1 LYAGP
6 ELLLVAGFFMMD
18 DIRYMRRALA
28 LARRGAGWVNPNPM
42 VGAVVVKDNRII
54 GEGYH
59 EYFGG
64 QHAEINAILKA
75 SESVEG
81 STLYST
87 LEPCNHQG
95 KTPPCTQRIL
105 ESKITKVVIGLMDPN
120 PSVEGHGTE
129 FLKSHGIEVT
139 SGVLADEISVLNE
152 IFLKFVT
159 QRKPFVLLK
168 SAMTLDGKIATVAN
182 ASRWITGSSSREKV
196 HRLRQELSSVLIGV
210 NSVIV
215 DDPMLN
221 VRLDGKK
228 WRNPF
233 KIIADTHARIP
244 LTAKVL
250 SHEPQLTILAT
261 SSLAPEEKI
270 KRLKRLGVQVLNC
283 PLMDDRI
290 DLNWLMGALA
300 AMDIDSV
307 MIEGGST
314 LAFSALK
321 SGIVDKI
328 INFIAPKLLG
338 GKAAPSPLGG
348 EGIASMNEA
357 VRVRNWKMQ
366 KLGEDFVVEGYVG
379 G

>member
-1 LYAGP
+1 
-6 ELLLVAGFFMMD
+6 
-18 DIRYMRRALA
+18 
-28 LARRGAGWVNPNPM
+28 
-42 VGAVVVKDNRII
+42 
-54 GEGYH
+54 
-59 EYFGG
+59 
-64 QHAEINAILKA
+64 
-75 SESVEG
+75 
-81 STLYST
+81 
-87 LEPCNHQG
+87 
-95 KTPPCTQRIL
+95 
-105 ESKITKVVIGLMDPN
+105 MDPN

>member
-270 KRLKRLGVQVLNC
+270 NRLKRLGVQVLNC

>member
-1 LYAGP
+1 
-6 ELLLVAGFFMMD
+6 MMD
-18 DIRYMRRALA
+18 DIRYIRRALA

-64 QHAEINAILKA
+64 QHSEINSILKA

>member
-1 LYAGP
+1 
-6 ELLLVAGFFMMD
+6 MMD

-139 SGVLADEISVLNE
+139 
-152 IFLKFVT
+152 
-159 QRKPFVLLK
+159 
-168 SAMTLDGKIATVAN
+168 
-182 ASRWITGSSSREKV
+182 
-196 HRLRQELSSVLIGV
+196 
-210 NSVIV
+210 
-215 DDPMLN
+215 
-221 VRLDGKK
+221 
-228 WRNPF
+228 
-233 KIIADTHARIP
+233 
-244 LTAKVL
+244 
-250 SHEPQLTILAT
+250 
-261 SSLAPEEKI
+261 
-270 KRLKRLGVQVLNC
+270 
-283 PLMDDRI
+283 
-290 DLNWLMGALA
+290 
-300 AMDIDSV
+300 
-307 MIEGGST
+307 
-314 LAFSALK
+314 
-321 SGIVDKI
+321 
-328 INFIAPKLLG
+328 
-338 GKAAPSPLGG
+338 
-348 EGIASMNEA
+348 
-357 VRVRNWKMQ
+357 
-366 KLGEDFVVEGYVG
+366 
-379 G
+379 